1 MVAFK
6 NGKNGD
12 MNRVNIFL
20 RKSVGFV
27 LNEGAFKVTLKI
39 LKWEAAFQH
48 GKNVVCLQGS
58 ANFVCSKLNL
68 SFNMF

>member
-27 LNEGAFKVTLKI
+27 LNKGAFKVTHKI
-39 LKWEAAFQH
+39 PKWEAAFQH
-48 GKNVVCLQGS
+48 GKNVTAYRVQPIS
-58 ANFVCSKLNL
+58 FVVN
-68 SFNMF
+68 